1 MQKLLAFIVAKRHW
15 FLFVF
20 CEIIAFVLIYH
31 NNAYQRN
38 LILSSANAITGR
50 ILSASSAVFAYFDL
64 QNVNQELLERSSM
77 LEMEVLRLNEQL
89 ADLTTDKTSF
99 SQVFLK
105 DTLLTDSLIKR
116 SYNYQYITARAISNS
131 INSPTNYFMINKG
144 SSDGIHPDMG
154 VVSSRGIAGIVTT
167 VSDRFAMA
175 MSLLHVKSKVSCKIQ
190 NTHFFGP
197 LSWKGGDVKYGY
209 LEEIAS
215 HATFQVG
222 DTIVTSGYSDLFPP
236 GIMVGIVESYNKQ
249 EDDNFYSLKVRF
261 ATDFQSLNV
270 LCVIDNRLQNEQKE
284 LEREARKND

>member
-38 LILSSANAITGR
+38 MILSSANAITGR
-50 ILSASSAVFAYFDL
+50 MLSASSAVFTYFDL
-64 QNVNQELLERSSM
+64 QKANQELLERNSM
-77 LEMEVLRLNEQL
+77 LEMEVLRLHEQI
-89 ADLTTDKTSF
+89 DDKTTDKTIF

-105 DTLLTDSLIKR
+105 DTVLADTILKR
-116 SYNYQYITARAISNS
+116 SYTYQYLTARAISNS
-131 INSPTNYFMINKG
+131 VYTQTNYFMINKG
-144 SSDGIHPDMG
+144 SKDGIHPDMG
-154 VVSSRGIAGIVTT
+154 VVSPRGIAGIITT
-167 VSDRFAMA
+167 VGDRFSMA

-197 LSWKGGDVKYGY
+197 LSWKGGDVRYGY
-209 LEEIAS
+209 LEEIAA

-261 ATDFQSLNV
+261 ATDFQSLNA
-270 LCVIDNRLQNEQKE
+270 LYVIDNRLQNEQIE
-284 LEREARKND
+284 IEREARKND